1 MCMTDT
7 VADMLTRIRNAN
19 MTGQESV
26 DIPLSHFKVAI
37 AKVLKTEGFIKEFK
51 EIPDERQGNLRV
63 YLKYGPMKHRVI
75 TEIRRD
81 SKSGRRLYKKAG
93 EIKSVLGGIGVAIYS
108 TPRGVISNKEAKRLH
123 VGGELICTLW

>member
-51 EIPDERQGNLRV
+51 EIPDEKQGTLRV
-63 YLKYGPMKHRVI
+63 YLKYGPMKQRVI

>member
-51 EIPDERQGNLRV
+51 EIPDEKQGTLRV
-63 YLKYGPMKHRVI
+63 YLKYGPMKQRVI

-108 TPRGVISNKEAKRLH
+108 TPRGVISNKEARRLH

>member
-51 EIPDERQGNLRV
+51 EIPDEKQGTLRV
-63 YLKYGPMKHRVI
+63 YLKYGPMKQRVI

-93 EIKSVLGGIGVAIYS
+93 EIKSILGGIGVAIYS
-108 TPRGVISNKEAKRLH
+108 TPRGVISNKEARRLH

>member
-51 EIPDERQGNLRV
+51 EIPDEKQGTLRV
-63 YLKYGPMKHRVI
+63 YLKYGPMKQRVI

-108 TPRGVISNKEAKRLH
+108 TPRGVISNKEARKL
-123 VGGELICTLW
+123 